1 MARWNTIARGA
12 AFAAA
17 ASLALAAC
25 STEADPESS
34 GSTSGEPESSGST
47 EALKIG
53 TVLPLTGSLAFLGPP
68 EVAGVDLAV
77 NEINEAGGVLGADV
91 EVEHGDSSDT
101 QQAQIAPQTASGLIS
116 DGVSAIIGAASSAVT
131 LNFVDDVVAAEVVQ
145 VSPANTATALSGY
158 SDFFF
163 RTAPPDSVQGNALAN
178 LILEDGHKNVGIL
191 VFNEDYGTGLR
202 DVIKATVEE
211 AGGTITYGNPG
222 EEFDPA
228 ATNFSAE
235 VEAVTATNPDAYVVI
250 AFDQTKQILP
260 ELLAAGMDPTT
271 LYMTDGNTAD
281 YSADLDPGAIEGAQG
296 TIPGAQASDEF
307 AMRLEEAYGKTLD
320 SLAYGPE
327 SYDAVILVAL
337 AAVHAGATDG
347 PSIQSS
353 MAAVSGATDGTE
365 CTGFAECAE
374 LLEAGEEIN
383 YQAVS
388 GVGPFNDAN
397 DPSAAYVG
405 VYKYDA
411 NNVQNWVSE
420 VFGEVPES

>member
-1 MARWNTIARGA
+1 MARWNTIARGGA
-12 AFAAA
+12 VLAA

-25 STEADPESS
+25 SSGDSDADASASGGGSS
-34 GSTSGEPESSGST
+34 EGGST

-68 EVAGVDLAV
+68 EVAGVDLAA
-77 NEINEAGGVLGADV
+77 NEINDAGGVLGSPV
-91 EVEHGDSSDT
+91 EIIHGDSSDT
-101 QQAQIAPQTASGLIS
+101 QQANIAPQTASDLIS
-116 DGVSAIIGAASSAVT
+116 DGVSAIVGAASSAVT

-158 SDFFF
+158 DDFFF

-178 LILEDGHKNVGIL
+178 LILDDGHTNVGLL

-202 DVIKATVEE
+202 DVVKATVEE

-228 ATNFSAE
+228 ATNFTAE
-235 VEAVTATNPDAYVVI
+235 VEAVMATDPEAIVVI
-250 AFDQTKQILP
+250 AFDQTKQIVP
-260 ELLAAGMDPTT
+260 ELLSAGMTSDM

-281 YSADLDPGAIEGAQG
+281 YSGDFDPGAIQGAQG

-307 AMRLEEAYGKTLD
+307 AMRLEEAYGEPLD

-327 SYDAVILVAL
+327 SYDATMLIAL

-347 PSIQSS
+347 PSIQGS
-353 MAAVSGATDGTE
+353 MAAVSGSTGGTE
-365 CTGFAECAE
+365 CTGFEECAG
-374 LLEAGEEIN
+374 LLEDGEEIN

-388 GVGPFNDAN
+388 GVGPFNESN
-397 DPSAAYVG
+397 DPSAAFVG
-405 VYKYDA
+405 VYEFDE
-411 NNVQNWVSE
+411 NNTQSWVSE